1 MAQLNLKKPIVFFD
15 LETTG
20 TDVSKD
26 NIVEISLIKV
36 FPDGHDEENTMR
48 INPGRHIPEQATE
61 VHHIT
66 DEDVKDC
73 PTFKQVAAKIADILR
88 GSDLAGF
95 NSNRFD
101 IPLLAEEFLRNGY
114 NIDLTQTRF
123 VDVQNIYH
131 KLERR
136 TLVAAYKYYCG
147 KNLEEAH
154 SANADTRATYEVLK
168 AQIDKY
174 PDDLSND
181 IDFLSTYSK
190 MNNNVDL
197 AGRMVYN
204 EKGVEVFSFGK
215 YKDQP
220 VEEVLLRDPGYFGW
234 ILQSDFPLETKQA
247 LTRIRLKSRK

>member
-36 FPDGHDEENTMR
+36 FPDGHDEEKTMR

>member
-36 FPDGHDEENTMR
+36 FPDGHDEETTMR